1 MNLHVLTHS
10 FPTRRSSEL
19 PERLGRWGCVRW
31 RRCRRNAWLFL
42 SADRHSIG
50 SWSLKRHE
58 MPAFAGMTV
67 IGSNEYLADPFGDH
81 RGFVFALDLDGKF
94 GGLLPLAGALFIERE
109 QREAAA
115 HALAR
120 ADGLEEAHP
129 VAAVIDA
136 HLRDRKSQRLNSS
149 H

>member
-1 MNLHVLTHS
+1 
-10 FPTRRSSEL
+10 
-19 PERLGRWGCVRW
+19 
-31 RRCRRNAWLFL
+31 
-42 SADRHSIG
+42 
-50 SWSLKRHE
+50 

-136 HLRDRKSQRLNSS
+136 PLRARDPGRGGHLLGAPRHQRKREAAVRDRSAERSQLPAFWV
-149 H
+149 HVDEL

>member
-1 MNLHVLTHS
+1 
-10 FPTRRSSEL
+10 
-19 PERLGRWGCVRW
+19 
-31 RRCRRNAWLFL
+31 
-42 SADRHSIG
+42 
-50 SWSLKRHE
+50 

-67 IGSNEYLADPFGDH
+67 IGSNEYLVDPFGDH

-115 HALAR
+115 PALAR
-120 ADGLEEAHP
+120 ADGLEDAHP

-136 HLRDRKSQRLNSS
+136 HLRARYPWRVGHLRAEQRPQRKREAAVPDLAPEMGHQIRRASYRTR
-149 H
+149 